1 VTTFQGSIKIYKL
14 PISREISDQLGFD
27 PQLGF
32 FQGLPSNEPIRV
44 LVRIYVVKAKAGATI
59 LSHKT

>member
-1 VTTFQGSIKIYKL
+1 LQGSIKIYKL
-14 PISREISDQLGFD
+14 PISRDISDQLGFD

-44 LVRIYVVKAKAGATI
+44 LVRVYVVKAKERR
-59 LSHKT
+59 LYNFF